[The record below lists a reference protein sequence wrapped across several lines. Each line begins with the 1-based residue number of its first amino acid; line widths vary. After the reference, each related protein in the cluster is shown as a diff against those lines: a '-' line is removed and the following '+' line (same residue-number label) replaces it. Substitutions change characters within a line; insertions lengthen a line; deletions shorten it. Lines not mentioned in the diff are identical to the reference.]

1 MIGIDHVF
9 FAEFDA
15 DGLGTGC
22 TPIASKALATEDLKT
37 WIRDRF
43 PSGDAV
49 GRDNEFAQ
57 SNTDVTRVTWEDL
70 IKAKW
75 PKPPNAC
82 KACNATAKKPY

>member
-1 MIGIDHVF
+1 MPTYVY
-9 FAEFDA
+9 
-15 DGLGTGC
+15 
-22 TPIASKALATEDLKT
+22 PEDLKA

-43 PSGDAV
+43 PSGDAG

-57 SNTDVTRVTWEDL
+57 SNARVTSEDL
-70 IKAKW
+70 AKAKW